1 MKEGDRERESGR
13 KSERLE
19 IENER
24 VGGRVKEGDRER
36 ESGRKS
42 ERGR

>member
-1 MKEGDRERESGR
+1 MEIENERVGGRVKEGDRERESGR

-24 VGGRVKEGDRER
+24 VGGRVKD
-36 ESGRKS
+36 
-42 ERGR
+42 

>member
-1 MKEGDRERESGR
+1 M
-13 KSERLE
+13 E

-42 ERGR
+42 ERWR

>member
-1 MKEGDRERESGR
+1 M
-13 KSERLE
+13 E

-24 VGGRVKEGDRER
+24 VGGRVKDGDRER

>member
-1 MKEGDRERESGR
+1 MKR
-13 KSERLE
+13 E

-42 ERGR
+42 ERLR

>member
-1 MKEGDRERESGR
+1 MKEGET
-13 KSERLE
+13 E

-24 VGGRVKEGDRER
+24 VGGRVKQGDRER

-42 ERGR
+42 KRLR

>member
-13 KSERLE
+13 KSERVE

-24 VGGRVKEGDRER
+24 VGGRVKRLR
-36 ESGRKS
+36 
-42 ERGR
+42 